1 MRTLVSSA
9 IQERCATLSE
19 ENQRLRTENNSL
31 RIELEKLK
39 REMSGHSSSASSK
52 DRKL

>member
-1 MRTLVSSA
+1 MSGA

-19 ENQRLRTENNSL
+19 ENQRLRTENNSC

-39 REMSGHSSSASSK
+39 REMSGRSIYSSASSK
-52 DRKL
+52 VRKL